1 MKLDRELQR
10 KILEIL
16 NEAFPDTSMQT
27 YRDIAALAE
36 EETVIANL
44 LYLEMHGLLESGLS
58 KALSGGWN
66 MNASQLQITESGID
80 FIADDGGLTA
90 ILGVVTIKLHDDTI
104 RQLIEDKII
113 GSDLPPADKKRFVDQ
128 LRELPGESLKHLT
141 TKLIDLG
148 LSHAPDALPA
158 IKTVLTAFSG

>member
-1 MKLDRELQR
+1 MKLDRDLQK

-16 NEAFPDTSMQT
+16 NEAFPNTSRQT
-27 YRDIAALAE
+27 YLEIAELADDD
-36 EETVIANL
+36 TVNANL
-44 LYLEMHGLLESGLS
+44 LYLEMHGLLQSGLQQ
-58 KALSGGWN
+58 LISGSWKINSG
-66 MNASQLQITESGID
+66 QLQITEKGID
-80 FIADDGGLTA
+80 FIANDGGLTA

-104 RQLIEDKII
+104 RQLIEEKII

-148 LSHAPDALPA
+148 LSHAPDALTA
-158 IKTVLTAFSG
+158 VKTALTAYSG

>member
-10 KILEIL
+10 QIL
-16 NEAFPDTSMQT
+16 NVLADAYPVASRKIVERVS
-27 YRDIAALAE
+27 ALADDDKL
-36 EETVIANL
+36 IANL
-44 LYLEMHGLLESGLS
+44 LYLESHGLLTAGISSSINGP
-58 KALSGGWN
+58 ATV
-66 MNASQLQITESGID
+66 NASKLIITHRGLD
-80 FIADDGGLTA
+80 FLADDGGLSA